1 MNGNLVFLSFLRL
14 VGAEY
19 FKKCANEFKDI
30 RTPLTPASLFSAL
43 SSTERTDL
51 ENHIV
56 FIDRIREA
64 LFKRFDEEKYIPSV
78 DALRLHWR
86 RSCWVAEVWQQSDQ
100 HITEYPDVQAMVGS
114 LLTTN

>member
-1 MNGNLVFLSFLRL
+1 MGTCFFLSFLRL

-30 RTPLTPASLFSAL
+30 CTPLTPASLFSAL
-43 SSTERTDL
+43 SSTDL

-78 DALRLHWR
+78 DIALFYLL
-86 RSCWVAEVWQQSDQ
+86 QSFF
-100 HITEYPDVQAMVGS
+100 
-114 LLTTN
+114 

>member
-1 MNGNLVFLSFLRL
+1 MNGNLFFLSFLRL

-19 FKKCANEFKDI
+19 FRKCANEFKDI
-30 RTPLTPASLFSAL
+30 CTPLAPAPASLFSAL
-43 SSTERTDL
+43 SCTERTDL
-51 ENHIV
+51 ENRIV

-86 RSCWVAEVWQQSDQ
+86 RSCWAAEVWQQSDKP
-100 HITEYPDVQAMVGS
+100 ITEYPDLQSYG
-114 LLTTN
+114 